1 MSNGNG
7 GGPTTTTQVYK
18 VELPSGGPL
27 HLQSDEEVELWSKS
41 HARYIEDYQL
51 TKLNDLVLL
60 GAILQQQVIVF
71 RAQRRINGMKPEID
85 GNGLPTGRYIMEELD
100 ADQMSAAVSMM
111 TKATQEITRIEKAL
125 GIDKVTRESGGAH
138 SLDQYLRTLKS
149 AAHLRG
155 VHITKRTLAY
165 EKFVNELRWRIRGLR
180 NWDAE
185 DRSYHNL
192 TPETVLDW
200 CWEQL
205 TGLEQVDKDFAREKG
220 KLFVGKL

>member
-1 MSNGNG
+1 MNSTNG
-7 GGPTTTTQVYK
+7 GAAVAQVFEA
-18 VELPSGGPL
+18 ELPSGGKL
-27 HLQSDEEVELWSKS
+27 HLQSDEEVELWTNS
-41 HARYIEDYQL
+41 HQRYIEDYQL

-71 RAQRRINGMKPEID
+71 RAQRKMNGMKPELD
-85 GNGLPTGRYIMEELD
+85 ANQLPTGRYVMEELD
-100 ADQMSAAVSMM
+100 GDDMAGAVSMM

-138 SLDQYLRTLKS
+138 TLDQYLRILKS

-155 VHITKRTLAY
+155 IHISKRTLAY

-192 TPETVLDW
+192 TPETVLEW

-205 TGLEQVDKDFAREKG
+205 AELEQVDKDFAREKG
-220 KLFVGKL
+220 KLFVGRL